1 MDAEGDRTYD
11 NRIHENVYNS
21 FLRACALVMCDA
33 LLSVLSV
40 IARLTAGYTNLH
52 RVTLSCTTA
61 LCPFAPK

>member
-40 IARLTAGYTNLH
+40 IARLTAGYT
-52 RVTLSCTTA
+52 
-61 LCPFAPK
+61 